1 MTPVRLRRFC
11 ALWWL
16 GPVVGEAVRGFLSE
30 RVPLHAIRIG
40 RAELIALPA
49 EPTSLLGEEIRRRMA
64 PGRVP
69 FVIAHANDWLG
80 YAVARAR
87 YQRGGYEACLS
98 FHGPG
103 LGQWLVEEAAETLRL
118 LDSKQLEQAKGRP

>member
-1 MTPVRLRRFC
+1 MPAEPYSQGHGKL
-11 ALWWL
+11 
-16 GPVVGEAVRGFLSE
+16 P
-30 RVPLHAIRIG
+30 RVG

-64 PGRVP
+64 PDRVP

>member
-1 MTPVRLRRFC
+1 M
-11 ALWWL
+11 
-16 GPVVGEAVRGFLSE
+16 RGFLSE

-49 EPTSLLGEEIRRRMA
+49 EPTSLVGEEIRRRMS
-64 PGRVP
+64 PDRVP

-80 YAVARAR
+80 YAVAPAR

-103 LGQWLVEEAAETLRL
+103 LGPWLVEEAAETLRL
-118 LDSKQLEQAKGRP
+118 LESRQLEQARGRP